1 MRKPRLYQKV
11 AFGRTYFAHFLSI
24 GALSRN
30 ARNKPF
36 QKRLLDSVHASLIF
50 SLSSDRNERNH
61 DYIKKLLLEG
71 LISRISYQLELYQEM
86 REISPSKR
94 DCLIFTFNK
103 NKLKK

>member
-36 QKRLLDSVHASLIF
+36 QKRLLDMSVLSHFLI
-50 SLSSDRNERNH
+50 SSDRNERNH

-94 DCLIFTFNK
+94 DCLIVSVLSHFLFIF
-103 NKLKK
+103 